1 MSVDFKNKLFQK
13 ALWGYAPEEVD
24 EYISYVAGEY
34 ARLEKRF
41 GALKAE
47 GSGKRQN
54 QTGTP
59 AADIPGVSGP
69 ESGEKAE
76 AERILSEAR
85 ESAEREAASI
95 LEKSRREAEEEAGRI
110 LDDAR
115 ERADAI
121 LREAEETRRTAEE
134 ERLAVGEI
142 QRAVEESR
150 KAVEESQRAV
160 EESRRTIEAERAALE
175 QERTSLEQR
184 RSEASDE
191 RESADALRRE
201 AEKKLGE
208 SGRILAGLS
217 EASARFRR
225 DILAFSSSM
234 ESMARTQLSAAE
246 RFGED
251 ADRFLEKM
259 RAFSSDQPSPADED
273 AGEDPFGFAAAAAVI
288 GEMLRDL
295 PEDEPGEK
303 ETPAAD
309 EPSDE
314 IPEDDSVP
322 ENVPDEKED
331 ADDQR
336 TPEPILP
343 DEDADR
349 LMAESAVSDRIAGE
363 ADLILSQLREL
374 AAEESREPDGEP
386 ENGHPDHDVGEPVE
400 AEPDSA
406 GENAGAEPQNELSED
421 LSSED
426 LSAGDLS
433 AEDLPGDEELEAVMA
448 ALSGISEDESYDAML
463 ASFRPEDE
471 VDPRMAEDLA
481 KKRSERFRRMMD
493 EAREDRKTS
502 GGTDAGRIDAG
513 ESDLEKEIAAAVE
526 AAVRADLDPE
536 KALDDM
542 LAGLTGEESGVS
554 AGDVLEMLD
563 FEEPGEDGAAY
574 RDLDLEDFR
583 RPVGDKADGEQD
595 EARDAEDEGE

>member
-115 ERADAI
+115 ERANAI

-191 RESADALRRE
+191 RESADTLRKE
-201 AEKKLGE
+201 AEEKLGE

-251 ADRFLEKM
+251 ADRFLEEM

-288 GEMLRDL
+288 GEMLKDL
-295 PEDEPGEK
+295 PEDEPDAK

-314 IPEDDSVP
+314 IPEDAPVP

-336 TPEPILP
+336 TPEPPLP
-343 DEDADR
+343 EDDADR

-374 AAEESREPDGEP
+374 AAEENREPDGEP
-386 ENGHPDHDVGEPVE
+386 ENGQPDHEVGEPVE
-400 AEPDSA
+400 AEQDFA
-406 GENAGAEPQNELSED
+406 VENAGAEPQDEPYED
-421 LSSED
+421 LPSED
-426 LSAGDLS
+426 LSAEDLS
-433 AEDLPGDEELEAVMA
+433 EEDLPGDEELEAVMA

-583 RPVGDKADGEQD
+583 RPAGDKADGEQD

>member
-85 ESAEREAASI
+85 ESADREAASI
-95 LEKSRREAEEEAGRI
+95 LGKSRREAEEEAGRI

-115 ERADAI
+115 EKADAI

-150 KAVEESQRAV
+150 RAVEESQRAV

-201 AEKKLGE
+201 AEEKLGE

-251 ADRFLEKM
+251 ADRFLEEM

-288 GEMLRDL
+288 GEMLKDL
-295 PEDEPGEK
+295 PEDEPDAK
-303 ETPAAD
+303 ETPAAA
-309 EPSDE
+309 EPSDD
-314 IPEDDSVP
+314 ITEDDSVP
-322 ENVPDEKED
+322 EDVPDEQEG
-331 ADDQR
+331 ADDQK
-336 TPEPILP
+336 TQEPILP
-343 DEDADR
+343 EEEDDADR

-374 AAEESREPDGEP
+374 AEEENREPDGEP
-386 ENGHPDHDVGEPVE
+386 EN
-400 AEPDSA
+400 
-406 GENAGAEPQNELSED
+406 
-421 LSSED
+421 
-426 LSAGDLS
+426 
-433 AEDLPGDEELEAVMA
+433 
-448 ALSGISEDESYDAML
+448 
-463 ASFRPEDE
+463 
-471 VDPRMAEDLA
+471 
-481 KKRSERFRRMMD
+481 
-493 EAREDRKTS
+493 
-502 GGTDAGRIDAG
+502 
-513 ESDLEKEIAAAVE
+513 
-526 AAVRADLDPE
+526 
-536 KALDDM
+536 
-542 LAGLTGEESGVS
+542 
-554 AGDVLEMLD
+554 
-563 FEEPGEDGAAY
+563 
-574 RDLDLEDFR
+574 
-583 RPVGDKADGEQD
+583 
-595 EARDAEDEGE
+595 

>member
-121 LREAEETRRTAEE
+121 LREAEETHRTAEE

-150 KAVEESQRAV
+150 KAVEESERAV
-160 EESRRTIEAERAALE
+160 EKSRRTIEAERAALE

-201 AEKKLGE
+201 AEEKLGE

-251 ADRFLEKM
+251 ADRFLEEM

-295 PEDEPGEK
+295 PEDKPGEK

-314 IPEDDSVP
+314 IPEDAPVP
-322 ENVPDEKED
+322 ENVPDEQED

-336 TPEPILP
+336 TPEPPLP
-343 DEDADR
+343 EDDADR
-349 LMAESAVSDRIAGE
+349 LMAESAVSDRIVGE

-406 GENAGAEPQNELSED
+406 GENAGAEPQDEPSED

-426 LSAGDLS
+426 LSAEDLS

-502 GGTDAGRIDAG
+502 GGTDAGRIDTG

-583 RPVGDKADGEQD
+583 RPAGDKADGEQD

>member
-54 QTGTP
+54 QTGAP

-115 ERADAI
+115 GKADAI

-160 EESRRTIEAERAALE
+160 EESRRTIEAERARLNAEQAALE

-191 RESADALRRE
+191 RESADTLRKE
-201 AEKKLGE
+201 AEEKLGE

-251 ADRFLEKM
+251 ADRFLEEM

-314 IPEDDSVP
+314 IPEPPLP
-322 ENVPDEKED
+322 ED
-331 ADDQR
+331 
-336 TPEPILP
+336 
-343 DEDADR
+343 DADR

-406 GENAGAEPQNELSED
+406 GENAGAEPQNELSE
-421 LSSED
+421 
-426 LSAGDLS
+426 DLS

-542 LAGLTGEESGVS
+542 LAVAGLTGEESGVS

-583 RPVGDKADGEQD
+583 RPAGDKADGEAD